1 MITRFNKFNLNESTN
16 NYNGRYIDL
25 EELSNGNL
33 KISLTTEGYELYEN
47 FGGISDDKFMD
58 FFDDIR
64 VNSEWNYIENLSH
77 AGLGMSEAPCITYG
91 YYIDDDGN
99 FTDEE
104 SMSYS
109 NIYYYSDYVIKSFTE
124 ELIKDGSVIFT
135 GHGVKTKEEIKD
147 IYRKRK
153 IKKYNLHFNDN

>member
-91 YYIDDDGN
+91 YYYDDDGN
-99 FTDEE
+99 FTNED

-109 NIYYYSDYVIKSFTE
+109 NFYYYDNYMIKSFTE
-124 ELIKDGSVIFT
+124 ELVTNGFVIFI
-135 GHGVKTKEEIKD
+135 GVGILTPDEIKD
-147 IYRKRK
+147 IHRKRK
-153 IKKYNLHFNDN
+153 IRKYNLHFNDN